1 MTLDN
6 GPISSRLLE
15 LQTMDREIRETRDRI
30 DSYDPMLE
38 AVEAPALRLAENVGV
53 TETRVRDLRLEERR
67 RRLAAEE
74 KQARVQ
80 RLEDRLNLVR
90 TVREEAAVQAELGLV
105 RRALDQEEQ
114 EVVNLLDQ
122 ISRFEGRL
130 EDQQTEME
138 EARSAVEPRRDELLA
153 ERELALGEV
162 AALETRRQE
171 FAVAIDARY
180 LGAYD
185 NLARGGRR
193 IAVAPMTEDGACGA
207 CFSVIPLQ
215 LQNEIRTRAP
225 LLRCEACG
233 VIVTA
238 PAAPAESPSLHGADA
253 PS

>member
-6 GPISSRLLE
+6 GPISSRLLK
-15 LQTMDREIRETRDRI
+15 LQIMDREIRETRDRI
-30 DSYDPMLE
+30 DSFEPMLKE
-38 AVEAPALRLAENVGV
+38 VEAPALRLAEAVGV
-53 TETRVRDLRLEERR
+53 TETRVRDLQLEERR
-67 RRLAAEE
+67 LRFAAEE
-74 KQARVQ
+74 KQARVH

-122 ISRFEGRL
+122 ISRFEERL
-130 EDQQTEME
+130 ENQQSEME

-153 ERELALGEV
+153 ERELALAEV
-162 AALETRRQE
+162 AGLETRRRE
-171 FAVAIDARY
+171 FATAIDPRY
-180 LGAYD
+180 LSAYD

-193 IAVAPMTEDGACGA
+193 VAVAPMTEDGACGA

-215 LQNEIRTRAP
+215 LQNEVRTRAP
-225 LLRCEACG
+225 LIRCEACG

-238 PAAPAESPSLHGADA
+238 PAAPAESGSLHGADA
-253 PS
+253 PA